1 MVMSTDGHGMTIAVD
16 LDVKHQPK
24 LMFPFV
30 VRYCIST
37 IFGHFTKTTV
47 KPV

>member
-1 MVMSTDGHGMTIAVD
+1 MDRSTDCPNMTIAVD
-16 LDVKHQPK
+16 LDIKHQPK